1 MNQKLKKMQKI
12 SGIKQGQ
19 YDNEKNRLYSM
30 GQTILLTLKAYI
42 HSVEEAGLTN
52 EQFFLNFL
60 DEINYESVKY

>member
-1 MNQKLKKMQKI
+1 MQKI

-52 EQFFLNFL
+52 
-60 DEINYESVKY
+60 